1 MRILIVEDEFNLADV
16 IASRLRKEKYTVD
29 ISTDG
34 DDGSYKAMT
43 NIYDLI
49 ILDVMLPYKDGFTI
63 LKELKENNI
72 KAQVIMLTA
81 MDGIED
87 KLNGF
92 KGGADDYLT
101 KPFHL
106 EELVAR
112 VNIKLKKDINSN
124 NDYLEYG
131 DIRLDLNKKKII
143 NINNNEEIDVLCKEF
158 LLLEC
163 LLRNKDQVVSKE
175 FIYDYVWGM
184 DNESISNNLEAY
196 ISFIRRKLKAIDST
210 VNIKALRGLGY
221 KLEVNHE

>member
-1 MRILIVEDEFNLADV
+1 MRILIVEDEFSLADV

-131 DIRLDLNKKKII
+131 DIRLDLNKKKIV
-143 NINNNEEIDVLCKEF
+143 NIKTNEEIDVLCKEF

-184 DNESISNNLEAY
+184 DNESVSNNLEAY

>member
-112 VNIKLKKDINSN
+112 VNIKLKKDINNN

-131 DIRLDLNKKKII
+131 DIRLDLNKKKIV

-196 ISFIRRKLKAIDST
+196 VSFIRRKLKAIDST

-221 KLEVNHE
+221 KLEANHE

>member
-29 ISTDG
+29 VSTDG

-124 NDYLEYG
+124 NEM
-131 DIRLDLNKKKII
+131 I
-143 NINNNEEIDVLCKEF
+143 
-158 LLLEC
+158 
-163 LLRNKDQVVSKE
+163 
-175 FIYDYVWGM
+175 
-184 DNESISNNLEAY
+184 
-196 ISFIRRKLKAIDST
+196 
-210 VNIKALRGLGY
+210 
-221 KLEVNHE
+221 

>member
-81 MDGIED
+81 MDGIDD

-112 VNIKLKKDINSN
+112 VNIKLKKDINN

-131 DIRLDLNKKKII
+131 DIRLDLNKKKIV

-163 LLRNKDQVVSKE
+163 LLRNKDQVVSRE

-184 DNESISNNLEAY
+184 DNESVSNNLEAY
-196 ISFIRRKLKAIDST
+196 ISFIRRKFKAIDST

>member
-131 DIRLDLNKKKII
+131 DIRLDLNKKKIV

-184 DNESISNNLEAY
+184 DNESVSNNLEAY
-196 ISFIRRKLKAIDST
+196 VSFIRRKFKAIDST

>member
-16 IASRLRKEKYTVD
+16 IASRLRKEKYIVD

-131 DIRLDLNKKKII
+131 DIRLDLNKKKIV

-163 LLRNKDQVVSKE
+163 LLRNKDQVVSRE

-184 DNESISNNLEAY
+184 DNESVSNNLEAY
-196 ISFIRRKLKAIDST
+196 VSFIRRKLKAIDST

-221 KLEVNHE
+221 KLEANHE

>member
-1 MRILIVEDEFNLADV
+1 
-16 IASRLRKEKYTVD
+16 
-29 ISTDG
+29 
-34 DDGSYKAMT
+34 MT

-131 DIRLDLNKKKII
+131 DIRLDLNKKKIV

-163 LLRNKDQVVSKE
+163 LLRNKDQVVSRE

-184 DNESISNNLEAY
+184 DNESVSNNLEAY
-196 ISFIRRKLKAIDST
+196 ISFIRRKFKAIDST

>member
-16 IASRLRKEKYTVD
+16 IASRLRKEKYIVD

-81 MDGIED
+81 MDGIDD

-131 DIRLDLNKKKII
+131 DIRLDLNKKKIV

-196 ISFIRRKLKAIDST
+196 VSFIRRKLKAIDST

>member
-1 MRILIVEDEFNLADV
+1 MRVLIVEDEFNLADV

-131 DIRLDLNKKKII
+131 DIRLDLNKKKIV

-163 LLRNKDQVVSKE
+163 LLRNKDQVVSRE

-184 DNESISNNLEAY
+184 DNESVSNNLEAY
-196 ISFIRRKLKAIDST
+196 ISFIRRKFKAIDST

>member
-29 ISTDG
+29 VSTDG

-112 VNIKLKKDINSN
+112 VNIKLKKDINN
-124 NDYLEYG
+124 NDYLKYG
-131 DIRLDLNKKKII
+131 DIRLDLNKKKIV

-163 LLRNKDQVVSKE
+163 LLRNKDQVVSRE

-184 DNESISNNLEAY
+184 DNESVSNNLEAY
-196 ISFIRRKLKAIDST
+196 ISFIRRKFKAIDST

>member
-131 DIRLDLNKKKII
+131 DIRLDLNKKKIV

>member
-143 NINNNEEIDVLCKEF
+143 NIKTNEEIDVLCKEF

-163 LLRNKDQVVSKE
+163 LLRNKDQVVSRE

-184 DNESISNNLEAY
+184 DNESVSNNLEAY
-196 ISFIRRKLKAIDST
+196 ISFIRRKFKAIDST